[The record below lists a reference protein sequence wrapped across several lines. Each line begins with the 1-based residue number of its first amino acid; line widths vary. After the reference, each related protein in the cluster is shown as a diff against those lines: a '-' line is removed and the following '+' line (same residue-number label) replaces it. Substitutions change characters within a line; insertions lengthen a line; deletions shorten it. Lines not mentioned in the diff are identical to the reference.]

1 MAFDKD
7 AFLAAMDSMTVME
20 LNDLVKAIEEKF
32 GVSAAAMAAPAVG
45 GGGAAAAPVEEQPRE
60 LSILERA
67 TAAFQSKSG
76 LLTRATAAETALAE
90 ARESIATQATEIAGL
105 QAKNAQLLA
114 DRDQAVTELAQI
126 GKLLDQAKAD
136 AATAEVRA
144 LDIVAT
150 TGLRAADLP
159 AAQTDVQET
168 VDSLTAKMNATS
180 DPKKRWDLSRQ
191 ISALRWTETSG
202 TN

>member
-1 MAFDKD
+1 MSALDP
-7 AFLAAMDSMTVME
+7 AESP
-20 LNDLVKAIEEKF
+20 
-32 GVSAAAMAAPAVG
+32 AAALDAAESPAALETAP
-45 GGGAAAAPVEEQPRE
+45 AAAAPVEEQPRE

-67 TAAFQSKSG
+67 TAAFQSKG
-76 LLTRATAAETALAE
+76 ALLTRATAAETALAE

-114 DRDQAVTELAQI
+114 DRDQARTELAQI

-159 AAQTDVQET
+159 AAQADL
-168 VDSLTAKMNATS
+168 VDDSDTLHAKLQATT
-180 DPKKRWDLSRQ
+180 DPKEKAVIARQ
-191 ISALRWTETSG
+191 LRDLRWAS
-202 TN
+202 N

>member
-1 MAFDKD
+1 MP
-7 AFLAAMDSMTVME
+7 AMDNAESP
-20 LNDLVKAIEEKF
+20 
-32 GVSAAAMAAPAVG
+32 AAALDAAESPAALETAP
-45 GGGAAAAPVEEQPRE
+45 AAAAPVEEQPRE

-67 TAAFQSKSG
+67 TAAFQSKG
-76 LLTRATAAETALAE
+76 ALLTRATAAETALAE
-90 ARESIATQATEIAGL
+90 ARESIATQAAEIAGL

-114 DRDQAVTELAQI
+114 DRDQARTELAQI

-159 AAQTDVQET
+159 AAQADVQET
-168 VDSLTAKMNATS
+168 VESLTAKMNATS
-180 DPKKRWDLSRQ
+180 DSKKRWDLSRQ
-191 ISALRWTETSG
+191 ISALRWTESG
-202 TN
+202 STN

>member
-1 MAFDKD
+1 MP
-7 AFLAAMDSMTVME
+7 AADPAESP
-20 LNDLVKAIEEKF
+20 
-32 GVSAAAMAAPAVG
+32 AAALDAAESPAALETAP
-45 GGGAAAAPVEEQPRE
+45 AAAAPVEEQPRE

-76 LLTRATAAETALAE
+76 LLSRATAAETALAE
-90 ARESIATQATEIAGL
+90 ARESIATQAAEIAGL

-114 DRDQAVTELAQI
+114 DRDQALTELAQI

-159 AAQTDVQET
+159 ASQADL
-168 VDSLTAKMNATS
+168 VDDSDTLHAKLQATT
-180 DPKKRWDLSRQ
+180 DPKEKAVIALQLRD
-191 ISALRWTETSG
+191 LRWAS
-202 TN
+202 N